1 MIKNNDSAVSPVVGV
16 MLMLVVTI
24 IIAAVVSGFAGGFA
38 EGQTK
43 APQATI
49 QGEFS
54 VTRGLSII
62 HAGGEAIPTADMLIT
77 VKNGP
82 TFGPNLEAMSTS
94 AINLA
99 TVTTSNGVAVMSYNS
114 STGGF
119 RGYGISSFNPGDT
132 LYVNIT
138 NCEPT
143 ILQKT
148 VYSSHGDYYFDG
160 THWTFLDSDT
170 GEKLTSA
177 DDSFWA
183 LDFVN
188 QENIGKSFYLD
199 VNDKASGTL
208 ISRAVVTIKG

>member
-1 MIKNNDSAVSPVVGV
+1 MIKNNDSGVSPVVGV

-54 VTRGLSII
+54 VTSGLKII
-62 HAGGEAIPTADMLIT
+62 HAGGEAIPTADLLIT

-82 TFGPNLEAMSTS
+82 TFGSNLEAMSTNAVDLS
-94 AINLA
+94 
-99 TVTTSNGVAVMSYNS
+99 TVKNSDGVAVMSANS

-119 RGYGISSFNPGDT
+119 EGYGISSFNPGDT
-132 LYVNIT
+132 FYVNIS
-138 NCEPT
+138 NCNPG
-143 ILQKT
+143 ILQPT
-148 VYSSHGDYYFDG
+148 VALNSRKGYYDLNTTYWRFI
-160 THWTFLDSDT
+160 DSD
-170 GEKLTSA
+170 GNVNPDNA
-177 DDSFWA
+177 FWA

-188 QENIGKSFYLD
+188 PKNIGKSFYLD
-199 VNDKASGTL
+199 VNDKSSGTL
-208 ISRAVVTIKG
+208 ISRAVVTING

>member
-1 MIKNNDSAVSPVVGV
+1 MMKNYDSAVSPVVGV

-38 EGQTK
+38 ESQTK

-54 VTRGLSII
+54 VTSGLKII
-62 HAGGEAIPTADMLIT
+62 HAGGEAIPTADMVIT

-82 TFGPNLEAMSTS
+82 TFGSNLEAMSTS
-94 AINLA
+94 ALNLA
-99 TVTTSNGVAVMSYNS
+99 TVTNSNGQAILNMSGGQVIGYN
-114 STGGF
+114 F
-119 RGYGISSFNPGDT
+119 ASFNPGDT

>member
-54 VTRGLSII
+54 VTSGLKIV

-82 TFGPNLEAMSTS
+82 TFGPNLEAMSTN
-94 AINLA
+94 ALNLA
-99 TVTTSNGVAVMSYNS
+99 TVINSDGVAVMSYD
-114 STGGF
+114 STNGGF
-119 RGYGISSFNPGDT
+119 EGYGISSFNPGDT
-132 LYVNIT
+132 LYVNIS
-138 NCEPT
+138 NCNPT
-143 ILQKT
+143 ILQPT
-148 VYSSHGDYYFDG
+148 VALSSRKGDYSYNG
-160 THWTFLDSDT
+160 YHWIFTDKNGIVNPDN
-170 GEKLTSA
+170 A
-177 DDSFWA
+177 FWA
-183 LDFVN
+183 LNFVN
-188 QENIGKSFYLD
+188 QKNIGKSFYLD